1 LAERDG
7 VLQPPHPRERTEFVG
22 HEAAEAELV
31 AALAGGRL
39 PHAWLIGGPEGIGK
53 ATLAYR
59 FARALLAGGSEGGS
73 GSLAV
78 DAGSRTAR
86 QVAARSHPNLVVLER
101 LAAEGEKAP
110 ARFIPA
116 ASVRKAL
123 GFFGTTSADGGRR
136 VAIVDSVEDLNL
148 QGLNA
153 LLKTVEEPPAG
164 AVILLVSH
172 APGRVLPTIR
182 SRCRK
187 LTLSRLAEHEVSE
200 VIASLASADPP
211 DPSAIRHA
219 AVLADGSVGR
229 ALALL
234 EPKRLSLVQELRT
247 LLDELPR
254 VRTDRILALAERLAD
269 KRQEGEFEIAIE
281 AMLRWAADRVRAT
294 TSAPP
299 ARLAPLA
306 EVCEKVAEAARSVE
320 TYNLDRRPLIVS
332 AFGDLARAVRL
343 AV

>member
-1 LAERDG
+1 MAERDG
-7 VLQPPHPRERTEFVG
+7 GVQPPHPRERTTLVG
-22 HEAAEAELV
+22 HRAAEADLA

-59 FARALLAGGSEGGS
+59 FARALLDGAGGDGR
-73 GSLAV
+73 GSLSV
-78 DAGSRTAR
+78 DPAGRTAR

-101 LAAEGEKAP
+101 AAAEGEKGAP
-110 ARFIPA
+110 RFIPA

-153 LLKTVEEPPAG
+153 LLKTVEEPPPG

-187 LTLSRLAEHEVSE
+187 LSLARLAEREVAE
-200 VIASLASADPP
+200 VIESLPP
-211 DPSAIRHA
+211 AGAGIEAGTVRQA
-219 AVLADGSVGR
+219 AALADGSVGR

-234 EPKRLSLVQELRT
+234 DPKRLALIQELRT
-247 LLDELPR
+247 LLDDLPSI
-254 VRTDRILALAERLAD
+254 RTDRVLALAERLAD
-269 KRQEGEFEIAIE
+269 KRADGEFEIAIE
-281 AMLRWAADRVRAT
+281 AMLRWAADRVRAANG
-294 TSAPP
+294 APP
-299 ARLAPLA
+299 ARLAPWRRY
-306 EVCEKVAEAARSVE
+306 VRKSRMRRGRSKL
-320 TYNLDRRPLIVS
+320 TISIAGR
-332 AFGDLARAVRL
+332 
-343 AV
+343 